1 MRGKRTKSS
10 GQYAVGK
17 GRPPVA
23 TRWKSGQSG
32 NPKGRPKGSKNL
44 INVLTEALNK
54 RIRIQEN
61 GRWRTITTREAIA
74 TRLVHDSIKGNIRA
88 IAFLLNY
95 EPEIAKQ
102 IKTKRESEIIG
113 SMSVQE
119 AAAAYERLLRGVEDD
134 IR

>member
-1 MRGKRTKSS
+1 MRGKRAKSS

-32 NPKGRPKGSKNL
+32 NPKGRPRGSKNL
-44 INVLTEALNK
+44 ITVLTEALNK

-61 GRWRTITTREAIA
+61 AKWRTITTREAIA

-102 IKTKRESEIIG
+102 ITTKRESEFIG
-113 SMSVQE
+113 SLNVQE
-119 AAAAYERLLRGVEDD
+119 AAAASEWFLREGEDD
-134 IR
+134 TR